1 MLNAHPHAELRLRL
15 PRLLLGLVLCGVG
28 ISLMVAGDLGL
39 GPWDVLHQGLER
51 LTGVSIGAVSIGVG
65 ALVMLAWIP
74 LGERPG
80 LGTVLNVLLIGIVID
95 ATLLWLDT
103 PSELW
108 ERVAMT
114 GSGPVLFAV
123 GSGFYLGAGLGS
135 GPRDGIMT
143 ALGRRG
149 VPIGAARGAIE
160 LTVLAGGW
168 MLGGTVG
175 LGTVLFAVSIG
186 PLVHWAVPRLAVP
199 TADPPPRGTRSA
211 R

>member
-1 MLNAHPHAELRLRL
+1 MLNGHPQAELRFRL
-15 PRLLLGLVLCGVG
+15 PRLVVGLVLCGVG
-28 ISLMVAGDLGL
+28 IALMVAGDLGL
-39 GPWDVLHQGLER
+39 GPWDVLHQGLGR
-51 LTGVSIGAVSIGVG
+51 LSGVSIGTVSIVVG

-95 ATLLWLDT
+95 TTLLWLDT

-108 ERVAMT
+108 GRLAMT

-149 VPIGAARGAIE
+149 VPIGAARAAIE

-168 MLGGTVG
+168 VLGGTVG

-186 PLVHWAVPRLAVP
+186 PLVHWSLPRLAVP
-199 TADPPPRGTRSA
+199 TADPPPPGTRSA

>member
-1 MLNAHPHAELRLRL
+1 MLNAHSHADLRLRL

-186 PLVHWAVPRLAVP
+186 PLVHWTVPRLAVP

>member
-1 MLNAHPHAELRLRL
+1 MLNAHPHADLRLRL

-149 VPIGAARGAIE
+149 VPIGVARGAIE